1 MVSLLN
7 KTWKSARSISLI
19 LKQYYNSLK
28 KNSLKIVFNKEKEY
42 TALNY

>member
-7 KTWKSARSISLI
+7 KTWKSACFINLI

-28 KNSLKIVFNKEKEY
+28 KNSLKIVCNKEY